1 MSMYS
6 RGGESSSIPDSCGE
20 GKEITGG
27 EGRSVQSSTSSHPK
41 AGVSQ
46 HQGPRGIAGSF
57 GLAGE
62 FSLEKGGWQSSLEGV
77 QVSSGTECKLRS
89 NICVCGS

>member
-27 EGRSVQSSTSSHPK
+27 WSESYATQHKQPSK
-41 AGVSQ
+41 AWS
-46 HQGPRGIAGSF
+46 
-57 GLAGE
+57 
-62 FSLEKGGWQSSLEGV
+62 
-77 QVSSGTECKLRS
+77 
-89 NICVCGS
+89 